1 MREETAAALLESRA
15 LRGRLAAAL
24 RSSETGLTSL
34 GRIPDADRALLDAE
48 LALVGEAQRLLLK
61 PCRGLN

>member
-61 PCRGLN
+61 PCRGLT

>member
-1 MREETAAALLESRA
+1 MNAATSQALQASRA

-61 PCRGLN
+61 PCRGLS